1 MMMKKSSNLLKLV
14 VLSLLGTISLV
25 LFFLNF
31 PLPFLPAYLKIDFS
45 EVPAL
50 MASLIFSP
58 LAGVIV
64 IGIKNLLYLAVSGSG
79 DPIGVIANFLAGV
92 MFVLPVSII
101 YHKFNKGVKSVLSG
115 LITGT
120 IIMAVGMSVLNYFF
134 ILPAYGWFMGWDMT
148 ESFIWISVIGG
159 VLPFNAIK
167 GVIVGALFLIIFVKM
182 QHWMEQQRA
191 KLT

>member
-1 MMMKKSSNLLKLV
+1 MKKSSNLLKLV